1 MTEILT
7 MMLVVGLILSF
18 SILGLF
24 IWGAKQGQFDDGEK
38 MMGGLLFDSQED
50 LNDAIKKEKKVQA
63 IKDKKAKENERLKK
77 PTTKE

>member
-50 LNDAIKKEKKVQA
+50 LNDAIKKEEKVQA
-63 IKDKKAKENERLKK
+63 IKDKKVKENKTLKK
-77 PTTKE
+77 PTTKK